1 MVTDPHKMTAQNKST
16 AIRRFLE
23 AECGNTTQT
32 IEKEGT
38 KFKVLYKLALAKIII
53 RMIKITE

>member
-1 MVTDPHKMTAQNKST
+1 MVTDPHKITLLQVYRNSA
-16 AIRRFLE
+16 FLE

-53 RMIKITE
+53 RMIEITE